1 MIDNKLDGSG
11 ARLREFR
18 KIVGKSQVELADI
31 LKTSHGHISGME
43 KDKKNI
49 TESTIELLKAKLN
62 LNENFLRYGEGNPM
76 LEISPEDENTA
87 AAAELSRDGDKIAMQ
102 AVIEYWK
109 LDEDSKKIFRDF
121 LIHIV
126 ENSKN
131 KE

>member
-1 MIDNKLDGSG
+1 MEIKDNLIALRTILDISQEELGNKIGLSRFSVSNYESG
-11 ARLREFR
+11 KRNVTDRVIQDICREFN
-18 KIVGKSQVELADI
+18 VN
-31 LKTSHGHISGME
+31 E
-43 KDKKNI
+43 KWLR
-49 TESTIELLKAKLN
+49 TGEGEPFIELL
-62 LNENFLRYGEGNPM
+62 
-76 LEISPEDENTA
+76 PEDEFTA

-121 LIHIV
+121 LLHIV